1 LALRGRTVKI
11 CRFKAKNLE
20 KFGILSHGK
29 IKEIQGDLFNPG
41 SETGRVYK
49 EEEVELLPPVNP
61 GKIICIGFNYRK
73 HAKDFKEIATKKPT
87 IALKSPNSTIGCN
100 QNILL
105 PDISDRVDH
114 EAELGIII
122 GKEGYRIENP
132 EEHILGY
139 TIVNDVTARDLQ
151 HEMGQ
156 WSPSKSFPTFCPM
169 GPYVNTDL
177 DPSSLRIRC
186 RVNDKLRQD
195 AKTSDMIYSPDEC
208 VRFVSRFMKLERGDL
223 IATGTVPC
231 VGKLGDGDV
240 VEIEIE
246 KIGKLKNFVKAE
258 KHWLDYTKDILRK
271 RGSTKHI

>member
-1 LALRGRTVKI
+1 MKI
-11 CRFKAKNLE
+11 CRFKAGNSE
-20 KFGILSHGK
+20 KFGVVSPGK
-29 IKEIQGDLFNPG
+29 INEIKGNLFNPG
-41 SETGRVYK
+41 SETGRGYK

-61 GKIICIGFNYRK
+61 GKIICIGFNYGK
-73 HAKDFKEIATKKPT
+73 HATQLKEIATKKPT
-87 IALKSPNSTIGCN
+87 IALKAPSSLLGHN
-100 QNILL
+100 QHILL

-151 HEMGQ
+151 HDMGQ

-169 GPYVNTDL
+169 GPYVNTKL

-186 RVNDKLRQD
+186 RVNNKLRQD

-208 VRFVSRFMKLERGDL
+208 VRFVSKFMKLEQGDL
-223 IATGTVPC
+223 IATVTVRC
-231 VGKLGDGDV
+231 VGKVSDRDT

-246 KIGKLKNFVKAE
+246 KIGILRNFVKAE
-258 KHWLDYTKDILRK
+258 KHWMDYTKDVLRK
-271 RGSTKHI
+271 RGKH